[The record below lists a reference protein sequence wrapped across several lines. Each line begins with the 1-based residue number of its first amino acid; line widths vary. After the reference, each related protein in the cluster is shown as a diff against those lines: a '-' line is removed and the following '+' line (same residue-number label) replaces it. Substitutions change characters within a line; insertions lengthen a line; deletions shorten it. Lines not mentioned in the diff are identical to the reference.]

1 MTEKVGQSSLK
12 AGDHGTTYGG
22 NPLAGAAICEV
33 FRQYEE
39 RNLTEHVKE
48 VGAYLYEKLE
58 EIKNENPKI
67 KDHRGKGLMQGLEF
81 DCEVAHVINKAL
93 ENGVVLINAG
103 VKIIRFLPPL
113 TIEKEDVDTMISVL
127 KEAIKEL

>member
-1 MTEKVGQSSLK
+1 
-12 AGDHGTTYGG
+12 
-22 NPLAGAAICEV
+22 
-33 FRQYEE
+33 
-39 RNLTEHVKE
+39 
-48 VGAYLYEKLE
+48 
-58 EIKNENPKI
+58 
-67 KDHRGKGLMQGLEF
+67 MQGLEF
-81 DCEVAHVINKAL
+81 DCEVAPVINRAL